1 MPVTDPISD
10 LLTRIRNAQ
19 MAGHKVTTIPRSR
32 MKEEIVKILAAE
44 GYIKDYGINEDGPQG
59 LIKVLLKYDGDG
71 KAAINGMKRIS
82 TPGLRRYVDIRS
94 LPRVYNNLGIAIMS
108 TPKGVIT
115 NKVARREKVGGEVLC
130 HIW

>member
-19 MAGHKVTTIPRSR
+19 MAGHKVTAIPRSR

-44 GYIKDYGINEDGPQG
+44 GYIRDFGVNEDGPQG
-59 LIKVLLKYDGDG
+59 TIKVVLKYDGDG

-94 LPRVYNNLGIAIMS
+94 LPRVYNNLGIAILS

-130 HIW
+130 YIW